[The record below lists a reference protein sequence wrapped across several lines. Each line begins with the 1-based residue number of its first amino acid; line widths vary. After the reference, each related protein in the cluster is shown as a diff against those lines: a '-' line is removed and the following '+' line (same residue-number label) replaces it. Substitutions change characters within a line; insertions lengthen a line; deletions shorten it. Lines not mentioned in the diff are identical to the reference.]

1 LSVYEIAHHTLKI
14 PPWQF
19 WEIEK
24 PVFNNKSFL
33 AFTAANEQGSQG
45 IKLGLFLPMRNG
57 CHMHLEKLSS
67 RPIHGGSNQEV

>member
-1 LSVYEIAHHTLKI
+1 VFTKLPTTQKI
-14 PPWQF
+14 PPWEF

-24 PVFNNKSFL
+24 AVSNNKSFL